1 MSISELAII
10 DPSAHIA
17 ADVEIG
23 PWSIIGPHVSID
35 TGSKIG
41 PHVVVKENTRLGK
54 GNTVHAFASI
64 GGDPQVKQYD
74 GADNF
79 LEIGDNNVIHEYVT
93 INRGDVSG
101 EGVTKIGDRN
111 LFMAYVHVAH
121 DCVIAN
127 DCIFVNNAGMAGH
140 VIVEDFVV
148 LGAYCAVHQFC
159 TLGAHSF
166 LSRGAMIAQDVFAV

>member
-1 MSISELAII
+1 M
-10 DPSAHIA
+10 
-17 ADVEIG
+17 
-23 PWSIIGPHVSID
+23 
-35 TGSKIG
+35 
-41 PHVVVKENTRLGK
+41 
-54 GNTVHAFASI
+54 VHAFASI

-166 LSRGAMIAQDVFAV
+166 LSRGAMIAQDVLPYSMIAGNPPAATGINKVGLARRGFSKADIADIYAAMLDF